1 MKKDALKIACRKKPQ
16 QAQCLRRRQRGFTL
30 IEAIMVMTITAVLAA
45 GVAVFL
51 RKPIDGYLDLNRRGG
66 LSDVADTAARRISR
80 DLHLALPNS
89 VRTVPS
95 DDHCLEFLPTIA
107 GGRYR
112 AGIDASGGG
121 NLFNTATPISSLDF
135 FGGLSTNPVAGDL
148 LVVYNLGIVGA
159 DAYNRD
165 NLATISSVAGN
176 TINFSVAKLFPLNS
190 PANRFQIV
198 SGAEQ
203 AVFYVCSGNI
213 GIDAAGNGTGSLVR
227 LNAYGINSTEPSTCP
242 VPPTNAAILAQNIST
257 CQFSYAAGVTTRGGL
272 VSMRLAIT
280 RNNETANLYQDVHIN
295 NVP

>member
-1 MKKDALKIACRKKPQ
+1 MQ
-16 QAQCLRRRQRGFTL
+16 QHTRCLRRQQSGFTL
-30 IEAIMVMTITAVLAA
+30 VEAIMVMTITAVLAA

-51 RKPIDGYLDLNRRGG
+51 RKPIDGYVDLNRRSG

-112 AGIDASGGG
+112 AGVDAIGGG

-135 FGGLSTNPVAGDL
+135 LGGLSTNPSAGDL

-165 NLATISSVAGN
+165 NLATIASVAGN
-176 TINFSVAKLFPLNS
+176 TLNLSAAKLFPLNS

-203 AVFYVCSGNI
+203 AVFYVCSGPI
-213 GIDAAGNGTGSLVR
+213 GIDAAGNGTGTLVR
-227 LNAYGINSTEPSTCP
+227 LNAYGINATEPATCP

-272 VSMRLAIT
+272 VSMRLGIT